1 MRCHLLLLTTTT
13 PCVIFVAEW
22 PVITWYVAFRDVS
35 NVGFH
40 FATNG
45 TCAPSVNWITSQLT
59 CIASNCCE
67 ILNTIQGLDSW
78 GPPAVCQNYFV
89 HQAQFSVFWSISCWV
104 CITSAL
110 CWLWGPWRAMWK
122 TGRMNSAL
130 PPAVQQQGVPRIAYV
145 MEMMQ
150 LTMFP
155 SATGSAGWLWHFP
168 WLLHSSA
175 GLGSGFH
182 EPGSCM
188 QQRSSS
194 FPWQWMSSLAW
205 TLKMAAT
212 EQILM
217 VSCCDQHTT
226 AAGGHQSSPH
236 PEQGHWAGC
245 WGCTQWDFWYLWGW
259 KTPNRCLGKP
269 APVFYSTNKGFPYV
283 WISCTSLWVQCFC

>member
-1 MRCHLLLLTTTT
+1 MLALGTMK
-13 PCVIFVAEW
+13 
-22 PVITWYVAFRDVS
+22 S
-35 NVGFH
+35 NVKNREDEFC
-40 FATNG
+40 F
-45 TCAPSVNWITSQLT
+45 
-59 CIASNCCE
+59 
-67 ILNTIQGLDSW
+67 
-78 GPPAVCQNYFV
+78 
-89 HQAQFSVFWSISCWV
+89 
-104 CITSAL
+104 
-110 CWLWGPWRAMWK
+110 
-122 TGRMNSAL
+122 
-130 PPAVQQQGVPRIAYV
+130 VPRIAYV

-182 EPGSCM
+182 EPGNCM

-236 PEQGHWAGC
+236 PEHGHWAGC

-259 KTPNRCLGKP
+259 RPYSLHRCSTALTKVFLMFEF
-269 APVFYSTNKGFPYV
+269 PVLHFGSSVSARNCWF
-283 WISCTSLWVQCFC
+283 F